1 MKLTIPNI
9 GWTGYISDGGAVVS
23 VEAETLDK
31 AADIIYGLWGHEP
44 EDIEDNLPDGLD
56 ATIGQLPTTPHIV
69 STTISWTDVL
79 EVLGVNEKFGWD
91 GWRDNSN
98 KPEVIAYI
106 KTELAKLTP
115 TP

>member
-9 GWTGYISDGGAVVS
+9 GWTGYVSDGGAAVS
-23 VEAETLDK
+23 VEAETLDE
-31 AADIIYGLWGHEP
+31 AAEIIYGLWGSDP
-44 EDIEDNLPDGLD
+44 EYIEDNLPDGLD
-56 ATIGQLPTTPHIV
+56 ATIGQFSTTLNIV

-79 EVLGVNEKFGWD
+79 EVLDVNKEFGWD

-98 KPEVIAYI
+98 KPEVVAYI
-106 KTELAKLTP
+106 KTELAKFTP